1 MAEEQQINLLVSRRT
16 TMLEA
21 LGRAEAFLRDFNAQR
36 DGQQVPLRLEYLNR
50 MWTSL
55 EEVQAQLEDGDVEGR
70 AEHAAIRA
78 DFEPRLFSIKAAFI
92 SYSPPLSVNAGNPQP
107 LHATST
113 LSGIKLPTISLPE
126 FDGDYKQWLTFH
138 DTFLALIHN
147 NADVPPIQKFH
158 YLRAAVKGEAAQLI
172 ESIAICSAN
181 YSLAWQAL
189 EGRYSN
195 EYLLK
200 KRHLQAL
207 FDIPRMKKE
216 SAATLHGLVDEF
228 ERHTKILHH
237 LGEPTDA
244 WSTILE
250 HLLCTRLHDDSLK
263 AWEDHASVTENPN
276 FACLIDFLQRRTRV
290 LESISVNHHQSTST
304 TNTNDGASAS
314 HFRRQSQ
321 FRLSS
326 CASTANYSFRCPICS
341 QQHSLA
347 RCGKFNSMSV
357 NDRQQLVNTKR
368 LCHNC
373 LRGDHIV
380 RQCPCDL
387 NCKKCNQRHH
397 TLLHTSQSAGPK
409 KVSNDAVSRSTS
421 FVDSADR
428 ATSSSSPVVSEQTMV
443 AAVEDDSIVE
453 TSVSLQH
460 PRENVFLLTV
470 IVNIVDAYG
479 QHHPARAL
487 LDSASQPNLITD
499 RMARILRLKKHPVNV
514 TVQGAGQLSKVI
526 HESIYA
532 QVSSRKEHFSCG
544 VNFLVM
550 DKLTANLPAQN
561 VSITD
566 WRIPKDLFLADPTFN
581 KSQPI
586 DVVLGAKHF
595 YSFFPNAARIQ
606 LHGNLPLLV
615 DSVFGWIVAGSA
627 DLVSPKINPSSNSSS
642 LVCVS
647 MVSLEETLER
657 FWKIEELT
665 TKDNYSVEERRC
677 EKLYQSTVSRNPDG
691 RYIVRLPRK
700 PDFDDMLGESKANAL
715 RRFEYLERRLE
726 RNSELKV
733 EYHRFMQE
741 YIDLGHMQPSELTE
755 TKGAKSF
762 YLPHHPVIKEASTTT
777 KVRVVF
783 DGSAKTSTG
792 FSLNDALCVGP
803 VVQDELLT
811 TILRFRTHPIA
822 LVGDIVK
829 MYRQVLV
836 HPDDVP
842 LQRIFWRFSSDMPV
856 QTFDLLT
863 VTYGLAPSSFLATR
877 TLLQL
882 ADDEGRSYSI
892 GSRALRKGFYVDD
905 FIGGE
910 QTVERVIRLRIELSE
925 LLEKGGFVLRKWTSN
940 RLEVLHGLDADK
952 IGTQSPL
959 EFTPHETVKALGI
972 IWEPEGDFLR
982 FDSQVQHDGKPPT
995 KRSILSSIAKL
1006 FDPIGLIAPVVV
1018 RAKIIMQQL
1027 WLLPVEWDDP
1037 VPETVRNNWENYHDE
1052 LPKIT
1057 AHRVNRYA
1065 FLPCSTIQLHT
1076 FADASELAYGA
1087 CIYARCEDEQGN
1099 VKVELLA
1106 AKSRVAPLKRLT
1118 IARLEL
1124 CAAVLAAHLHDRVKH
1139 AIDIDVSASIFWSD
1153 SAIVL
1158 QWLRSP
1164 PNTWQTFVG
1173 NRVSEI
1179 QQLTHGC
1186 QWRHV
1191 PGSENPAD
1199 LVSRGMSVDEFLNSK
1214 LWKKGPHWLL
1224 QHCREWAAFEPPG
1237 VAEEMLE
1244 VRHVVTL
1251 VQSTPSVNAIFLRW
1265 SSYTRLL
1272 HVTGYCLR
1280 FLRNAH
1286 AKARTQPPPNTTSV
1300 VKSLSVEL
1308 LTQAKFILIRLA
1320 QQDAFGSEIRE
1331 LEKGKP
1337 VAKHSHVRQMSPFL
1351 DQGKVLRVGG
1361 RLKLAQLPYQMKHPA
1376 LLPSFHPLSLLIA
1389 NYYHNKMLHAGGR
1402 VLLSVIRE
1410 EFWPVHGRR
1419 LVRSTVRKCFRCT
1432 RLNPEPA
1439 RQHIGQLPVHR
1450 IVPSRPFSVA
1460 GVDYAGPLYLK
1471 PIHKRAAPAKAY
1483 ICLFICFAT
1492 KAVHIELVSDL
1503 TTQAFLCALR
1513 RFIAR
1518 RGRPTHIHSDNGK
1531 NFEGAKNE
1539 LQQLFAM
1546 FQNQEEIEK
1555 ITSTC
1560 AEEGI
1565 TWHLVPPKAPHFG
1578 GLWEAAIKVAKK
1590 QLYRQLGPSRL
1601 SFEDVGTVLSQIEAL
1616 MNSRPLLPM
1625 SDDPDDLAALTPA
1638 HFLIGTSMLA
1648 LPDPDHRNLPVN
1660 RLDHY
1665 QKLQLHVQKFWC
1677 HWRSEYLQELQKDT
1691 VMNRRND
1698 SMLPGRMVVVVDEMQ
1713 QPIRWPLARILTT
1726 SPGPDGMTRV
1736 VTLRTVRGIITRPI
1750 TKVCLLP
1757 DSTTTAIDGEEDPL
1771 AINPQP
1777 AQRSGV
1783 LEEEN

>member
-55 EEVQAQLEDGDVEGR
+55 EEVQAQLEDGDVE
-70 AEHAAIRA
+70 
-78 DFEPRLFSIKAAFI
+78 
-92 SYSPPLSVNAGNPQP
+92 
-107 LHATST
+107 
-113 LSGIKLPTISLPE
+113 
-126 FDGDYKQWLTFH
+126 
-138 DTFLALIHN
+138 
-147 NADVPPIQKFH
+147 
-158 YLRAAVKGEAAQLI
+158 
-172 ESIAICSAN
+172 
-181 YSLAWQAL
+181 AL

-373 LRGDHIV
+373 LREDHIV

-421 FVDSADR
+421 FVDSANR

-479 QHHPARAL
+479 QHHPTRAL

-499 RMARILRLKKHPVNV
+499 RMARILRLKKHPANV
-514 TVQGAGQLSKVI
+514 TVQGARQLSKVI
-526 HESIYA
+526 HEFIYA

-544 VNFLVM
+544 INFLVM

-677 EKLYQSTVSRNPDG
+677 ETLYQSTVSRNPDG

-741 YIDLGHMQPSELTE
+741 YIDLGHMQPSKLTE
-755 TKGAKSF
+755 TKGAKSL

-777 KVRVVF
+777 KVRLVF

-822 LVGDIVK
+822 LVGDIAK

-863 VTYGLAPSSFLATR
+863 VTGLAPSSFLATR

-892 GSRALRKGFYVDD
+892 GSRALRK
-905 FIGGE
+905 
-910 QTVERVIRLRIELSE
+910 ELSK

-952 IGTQSPL
+952 IGTQSLL

-982 FDSQVQHDGKPPT
+982 FDSQVQNDGKPPT

-1124 CAAVLAAHLHDRVKH
+1124 CAAVLATHLHDRVKH

-1153 SAIVL
+1153 STIVL

-1179 QQLTHGC
+1179 QQFTHGC

-1214 LWKKGPHWLL
+1214 LWKEGPHWLL

-1308 LTQAKFILIRLA
+1308 LTQDKFILIRLA
-1320 QQDAFGSEIRE
+1320 QQDAFGSGIRE

-1638 HFLIGTSMLA
+1638 HFLIGTSMLS
-1648 LPDPDHRNLPVN
+1648 LPDPDHRNIPVN

-1771 AINPQP
+1771 AINPQS